1 MSSLRRTSAGWRQ
14 PWTRRGPAQVVGL
27 AYDDWSLRGVE
38 RRRVG
43 RSGRGRREEVL
54 AAGTV
59 ELEAGVVEHGEVADV
74 ERFAAALRSL
84 WEQAGFASRRVVL
97 GLDARAAVIRRV
109 DLPDLPPAELA
120 RAAAYDIGELLSY
133 PVEEAL
139 VSAVEL
145 DAGERIDGSATQ
157 VVILAVRQGAVVDL
171 GRAARLAGLRPAATD
186 LVPAAMVGAIGADR
200 DLAPGSLGVV
210 VELGSRSTGVVV
222 HDRGGLLFS
231 RVITAGL
238 GTGEA
243 SLSDELEM
251 ELAMLAGYAGGG
263 VGTVAGAP
271 TRVPG
276 LATVVEGVR
285 RTLHYYVS
293 ELDSRPLDRIV
304 LCGAQSGAGG
314 LALELAET
322 FPDAEILRYELSA
335 WPAAAGDPH
344 AYDDA
349 ASVGL
354 FGGGG
359 RPGLRRF
366 DLVPAAERARRDTR
380 GRLAVGAAV
389 TVALAPLLLADGMGR
404 WAVRADTDREAAAAE
419 AQVLD
424 LQAELASF
432 QDAQARQAEAD
443 QASTRVDALR
453 LDDYGLPVVVR
464 RIAEAMPADTFLM
477 SLRVQRSRAGEAPTG
492 WSGPPPPAVFNAT
505 GVAGSLDG
513 VGRWLQGVQALPLVE
528 GLWLSQSAH
537 GPYGSTEQVAE
548 VFTVDGAITARAEP
562 APASADVASVEPD
575 TVEPSGEAPAS

>member
-1 MSSLRRTSAGWRQ
+1 MSPPRPRFVGWRR
-14 PWTRRGPAQVVGL
+14 PLTGRGPGRVVGV
-27 AYDDWSLRGVE
+27 AYDDWSVRGVE
-38 RRRVG
+38 RRRTG
-43 RSGRGRREEVL
+43 RSAGRRDDVL

-59 ELEAGVVEHGEVADV
+59 ELDAGVVEHGEIADV
-74 ERFAAALRSL
+74 DRFAAALGSL
-84 WEQAGFASRRVVL
+84 WEHAGFSSRRAVL

-109 DLPDLPPAELA
+109 ELPVLPPAELA

-133 PVEEAL
+133 PVAEAL
-139 VSAVEL
+139 VSAVAL
-145 DAGERIDGSATQ
+145 DPDDRTDGSATQ
-157 VVILAVRQGAVVDL
+157 VVILAVRQGTILDL
-171 GRAARLAGLRPAATD
+171 GRAARLAGLKPVATD
-186 LVPAAMVGAIGADR
+186 LVPAAMVGAIGADE
-200 DLAPGSLGVV
+200 DLGPGCLGVV

-251 ELAMLAGYAGGG
+251 ELALLAGYAGGSAPSAPG
-263 VGTVAGAP
+263 VS

-314 LALELAET
+314 LAQELAET
-322 FPDAEILRYELSA
+322 FPDAEILRHEQSA

-354 FGGGG
+354 HGPAG

-366 DLVPAAERARRDTR
+366 DLVPAPERARRDTR
-380 GRLAVGAAV
+380 ARLAVGAAV
-389 TVALAPLLLADGMGR
+389 TVALAPLLVADASTR
-404 WAVRADTDREAAAAE
+404 WATRGDTARETLAAK

-424 LQAELASF
+424 LQDELATF
-432 QDAQARQAEAD
+432 ADAEARQIEAD
-443 QASTRVDALR
+443 RATARVDVLR
-453 LDDYGLPVVVR
+453 LDDYGLPTVVR
-464 RIAEAMPADTFLM
+464 QIAEAMPTDTFLV

-492 WSGPPPPAVFNAT
+492 WSGPPPPAVLNVT

-537 GPYGSTEQVAE
+537 GPYGATEQVAE

-562 APASADVASVEPD
+562 VPSPSPSAETQAP
-575 TVEPSGEAPAS
+575 

>member
-1 MSSLRRTSAGWRQ
+1 
-14 PWTRRGPAQVVGL
+14 V

-38 RRRVG
+38 RRRAG
-43 RSGRGRREEVL
+43 RSGSGRRDGVT
-54 AAGTV
+54 AAGSV
-59 ELEAGVVEHGEVADV
+59 ELDAGVVEHGEIVDV
-74 ERFAAALRSL
+74 DRFAAALRSL
-84 WEQAGFASRRVVL
+84 WAQAGFTSRRVIL

-109 DLPDLPPAELA
+109 ELPVLPPAELA
-120 RAAAYDIGELLSY
+120 RAAAYDIGELLNY

-145 DAGERIDGSATQ
+145 DADDRTDGSAAQ

-186 LVPAAMVGAIGADR
+186 LVPAAMVGAIGTDR
-200 DLAPGSLGVV
+200 DMAPGSLGVV

-222 HDRGGLLFS
+222 HDRQGLLFS

-251 ELAMLAGYAGGG
+251 ELALLAGYAGGG
-263 VGTVAGAP
+263 ASSMAGAP
-271 TRVPG
+271 TGVPG

-322 FPDAEILRYELSA
+322 FPDAEILRHELSA
-335 WPAAAGDPH
+335 WPDSAGDPH
-344 AYDDA
+344 AYDDG
-349 ASVGL
+349 ASVAL

-366 DLVPAAERARRDTR
+366 DLVPAPERARRAART
-380 GRLAVGAAV
+380 RLAVGAAV
-389 TVALAPLLLADGMGR
+389 TVALAPLLVADAMGR
-404 WAVRADTDREAAAAE
+404 WAVRAETDRETAAAE
-419 AQVLD
+419 ARVLD
-424 LQAELASF
+424 LQGQLATF
-432 QDAQARQAEAD
+432 QDDQARHAEAD
-443 QASTRVDALR
+443 QAASRVDALR

-464 RIAEAMPADTFLM
+464 RIAEAMPTDTFLV
-477 SLRVQRSRAGEAPTG
+477 SLRVQRSRAGEAPIG
-492 WSGPPPPAVFNAT
+492 WNGPPPPAVFNAT

-513 VGRWLQGVQALPLVE
+513 VGRWLQEVQALPLVE
-528 GLWLSQSAH
+528 GVWLSQSAH

-562 APASADVASVEPD
+562 SSGVSASPPASPPA
-575 TVEPSGEAPAS
+575 GETQAP